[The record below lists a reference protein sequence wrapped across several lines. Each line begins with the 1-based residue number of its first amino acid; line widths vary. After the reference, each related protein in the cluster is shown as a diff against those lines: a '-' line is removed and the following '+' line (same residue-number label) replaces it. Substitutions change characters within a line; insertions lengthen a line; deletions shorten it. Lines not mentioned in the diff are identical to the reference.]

1 MRLSPIVTGAT
12 VVGLKYKDGVIL
24 AADTLA
30 SYGSEARY
38 KDVSGPHLALSGLGS
53 KVPAEEG
60 WRVHPARPLRCMFSI
75 IGEQI

>member
-1 MRLSPIVTGAT
+1 MAPGQYSTDAKQHTLSPIVTGAT

-38 KDVSGPHLALSGLGS
+38 KDALNRRHWGFTSVQAVS
-53 KVPAEEG
+53 
-60 WRVHPARPLRCMFSI
+60 
-75 IGEQI
+75 